1 MRSRQTRQ
9 GFSPRTL
16 QSLRKSPSSKWR
28 DSDAE
33 DTVRF
38 TSLRLRE
45 AGMIESKSQKD
56 LRQRHPLALLER
68 SRSPLLISLFAR
80 QDSRKL
86 SANRWNG
93 VLAAIKVG
101 GYARDKKRR

>member
-45 AGMIESKSQKD
+45 AGMIKSSPSKI
-56 LRQRHPLALLER
+56 LADGTNWRFFNEL
-68 SRSPLLISLFAR
+68 
-80 QDSRKL
+80 
-86 SANRWNG
+86 
-93 VLAAIKVG
+93 
-101 GYARDKKRR
+101 KRELKG

>member
-1 MRSRQTRQ
+1 MRSRQTRR

-16 QSLRKSPSSKWR
+16 QSLRKSPSSKWW

-45 AGMIESKSQKD
+45 AGMIKSKSQQD
-56 LRQRHPLALLER
+56 LRNGTDWR
-68 SRSPLLISLFAR
+68 F
-80 QDSRKL
+80 
-86 SANRWNG
+86 WNDHDP
-93 VLAAIKVG
+93 
-101 GYARDKKRR
+101 RC